1 VVRNQEEGSPNEGN
15 QENDEE
21 AGFLDERQQIPS
33 SNEVQSKHNQVTE
46 DHIFLSFFI
55 R

>member
-33 SNEVQSKHNQVTE
+33 SNEVQSKHNQVTD
-46 DHIFLSFFI
+46 DHIFLASFI